1 MGKKQVVQFNE
12 RKRQTESMLA
22 YVSKELP
29 ENIAI
34 TYVDK
39 NKNIQVN
46 FTGDSR
52 LELMGMLSAAL
63 IELWAGDD

>member
-12 RKRQTESMLA
+12 RKRKTESMLA

-29 ENIAI
+29 DNIAI